1 MSSEEDKDAII
12 AELRAELAELRAELA
27 AEKAARIAA
36 EAKLHERQVR
46 WVRDALS
53 GAIAET
59 RSYHLTTL
67 TCSCRV
73 AARTS

>member
-12 AELRAELAELRAELA
+12 AELRAELAV
-27 AEKAARIAA
+27 EKAARIAA

-46 WVRDALS
+46 WVRDSLS

-59 RSYHLTTL
+59 RLYHLTTL
-67 TCSCRV
+67 TGSCRV